1 MSYFETMEKDLER
14 LQDTIGYKF
23 SNHALLIE
31 ALTHKSWGSPNNE
44 RLEFLGDS
52 VLELAISH
60 LLYQSLPEATEGEL
74 SKIRSWLV
82 SEDSLAEIAGK
93 VSLGEFLRLGKGEKN
108 SGGRRKPSILAS
120 ALEALLAAV
129 YLDGGFEKALELV
142 RRLFGSQIGKKGW
155 RNEDYKTQLQEYTQ
169 AIFREVPVY
178 LLLSEQGPEHSK
190 TFEVAVLVRGKIWGR
205 GKGKSKKEAEQR
217 AAEEALR
224 MIRHDG

>member
-1 MSYFETMEKDLER
+1 MSYFETMEKDLEG
-14 LQDTIGYKF
+14 LQDAIGYRF
-23 SNHALLIE
+23 SNLALLTE

-60 LLYQSLPEATEGEL
+60 LLYQFLPKATEGEL

-82 SEDSLAEIAGK
+82 REDSLAEIARK
-93 VSLGEFLRLGKGEKN
+93 VSLGEFLRLGKGEEN

-129 YLDGGFEKALELV
+129 YLDGGFERALELV
-142 RRLFGSQIGKKGW
+142 RRLFGDHLREGGW

-190 TFEVAVLVRGKIWGR
+190 TFEVAVLVRGKVWGR

-224 MIRHDG
+224 TIRHDG